1 MVHLDKQTSKW
12 YNWCDEIADDVLRYS
27 LLKCIILFL
36 GYHDPIQS
44 NENPHLC
51 IHMIISL
58 VKYSFCKFGMMM
70 LFGSISCELKRK
82 RRRRKESQINS

>member
-12 YNWCDEIADDVLRYS
+12 YNCEKCDEIADVVLRYL

-58 VKYSFCKFGMMM
+58 VI
-70 LFGSISCELKRK
+70 LFL
-82 RRRRKESQINS
+82 QIRNDDAVWFN